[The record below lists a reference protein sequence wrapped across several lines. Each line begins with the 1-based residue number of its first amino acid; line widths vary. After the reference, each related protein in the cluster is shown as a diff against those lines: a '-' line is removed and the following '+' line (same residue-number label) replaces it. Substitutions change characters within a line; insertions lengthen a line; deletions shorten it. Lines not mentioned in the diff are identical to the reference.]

1 MSGCLKIARVWLTL
15 NDSTL
20 GAACL
25 AIENQPVLM
34 RKLPSQAP
42 AVVSGLKPRN
52 QEGAIQNWYDPLHRH
67 NFIVYYTVIIEY
79 IPGIF
84 AAAEV

>member
-1 MSGCLKIARVWLTL
+1 MNGCLKIARVWLLL

-20 GAACL
+20 GAAGFVTG
-25 AIENQPVLM
+25 NQPVGM
-34 RKLPSQAP
+34 GKLPAQAQ
-42 AVVSGLKPRN
+42 AVVSGLKPHN
-52 QEGAIQNWYDPLHRH
+52 PEGAIQNRYEPLHRH
-67 NFIVYYTVIIEY
+67 NFTLYYTAIVEY